1 MRFTFLRLAPL
12 WATLSASS
20 PLHAAASLLV
30 DDAGTTPQG
39 TCQLESWTRH
49 AASHLELTAV
59 PACTLGGTELSLG
72 LSHLRGEG
80 TLPWAL
86 GAKRALRHWHDERLQ
101 LAASIETAG
110 DVRQAGARS
119 WALNLPL
126 SVALDRQALSAAHF
140 NAGWSRSRHERGITL
155 GAGVD
160 IRIAASWSLLAEQ
173 ARDAAR
179 HRSSQLGIRRH
190 LRGEAS
196 LDLLAG
202 RADGRTATSWITVGL
217 NLPLSR

>member
-12 WATLSASS
+12 WATLSASG

-39 TCQLESWTRH
+39 TCQLETWTRQH
-49 AASHLELTAV
+49 AGPLELTAV

-80 TLPWAL
+80 TAPWAL
-86 GAKRALRHWHDERLQ
+86 GAKRTLRHWHDERLQ

-110 DVRQAGARS
+110 DVRQGGARG

-126 SVALDRQALSAAHF
+126 SVALDRHATSVVHV
-140 NAGWSRSRHERGITL
+140 NTGWSRSRHERGITV
-155 GAGVD
+155 GAGIE
-160 IRIAASWSLLAEQ
+160 IRVAPAWSLLAEQ
-173 ARDAAR
+173 GRDAAR
-179 HRSSQLGIRRH
+179 QRTSQLGVRRH
-190 LRGEAS
+190 LRGDAS
-196 LDLLAG
+196 LDLLGGRGHGAAG
-202 RADGRTATSWITVGL
+202 ASWITVGL

>member
-72 LSHLRGEG
+72 LGHLRGEA

-86 GAKRALRHWHDERLQ
+86 GAKRALRHWHGERLQ

-126 SVALDRQALSAAHF
+126 SVALGRQSLSAAHF

-155 GAGVD
+155 GAGID

-179 HRSSQLGIRRH
+179 HRSSQLGVRRH
-190 LRGEAS
+190 LPGEAS